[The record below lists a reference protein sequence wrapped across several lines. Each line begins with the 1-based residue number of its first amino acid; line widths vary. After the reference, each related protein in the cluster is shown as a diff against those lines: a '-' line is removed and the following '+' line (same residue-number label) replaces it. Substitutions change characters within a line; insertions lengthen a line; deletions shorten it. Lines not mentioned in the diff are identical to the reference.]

1 MSAKLVLR
9 VEWNET
15 VRTCRDPFDTKKF
28 SNLSPEIL
36 VEWIAPQNSSLY
48 KPSQPGPWETS
59 YEWWPLFSEGP
70 RAKTGLERVAEIE
83 PKPETLKDTLTAKNS
98 VVSS

>member
-1 MSAKLVLR
+1 MNAKLVLR

-36 VEWIAPQNSSLY
+36 VEWIATSSNGLVPFHSQNKFRAHLKMKNARSLLLVL
-48 KPSQPGPWETS
+48 KLDEDFDSDINDIAWAA
-59 YEWWPLFSEGP
+59 LFI
-70 RAKTGLERVAEIE
+70 VI
-83 PKPETLKDTLTAKNS
+83 
-98 VVSS
+98 